1 MLTPTEFSHW
11 QSLCDA
17 VTELIVWVTQDGRV
31 LFINRTA
38 REALGEDTLA
48 RRSLKIEHLLSLGSQ
63 ATYSAAHQ
71 AVLAGSQ
78 RQSLSVAFR
87 RVGQSDVEVQ
97 GALLPLDLNG
107 ERHVA
112 LAVRPP
118 RPVGDTEALTE
129 QLALFRVMV
138 EQSPDAFAV
147 YQDGVLVYTNP
158 AGLRLVGATDPLQ
171 VLGKTVL
178 TVVHPDDHQLVEE
191 RHQAIYATGQPQQ
204 TTEIRIVRL
213 DGEVVEVE
221 SLSHLTY
228 VNGRMA
234 VAVMLRDIRER
245 NRQAAALRQ
254 AHKLESLGL
263 MASGIAHDF
272 NNILTA
278 IQLQAT
284 LARNKMPPDH
294 PAQRNL
300 QMTLDAAERV
310 AGVIRQMAAYA
321 GRATLRPEPVDVAVV
336 CENTRRLLESAIA
349 KSCEVR
355 WTIAQGLPSVVGD
368 AGEIQQIL
376 STLVMNSAE
385 AIGDQPGLVDVNIA
399 TCRVTEADLRTLV
412 EPMVTAGDY
421 VCLSVS
427 DNGVGMPPEMIER
440 IFDPFYTTKFPGRG
454 LGLAALLGIVRSHH
468 GAVRVESKPGVG
480 SRFDVF
486 LPIAPP
492 PAPPTPA
499 NHAAKAATGYV
510 LFVDD
515 EPFLREAVADILND
529 AVPGV
534 AVLTAADGE
543 QALQVLQA
551 HPAEIALVILDLT
564 IPGTTGEAMFQAVK
578 AIDPAIPVVLA
589 SGHAL
594 EDMQRRFSG
603 QAVAGFLPKP
613 FTPAALTQLV
623 QSILASNA

>member
-1 MLTPTEFSHW
+1 MITPTEFSHW
-11 QSLCDA
+11 QSLCDS
-17 VTELIVWVTQDGRV
+17 VTELIVWVTLDGRV

-38 REALGEDTLA
+38 REALGEATVA
-48 RRSLKIEHLLSLGSQ
+48 RQSLKIEQLLSPGSR
-63 ATYSAAHQ
+63 AVYSAAHQ

-107 ERHVA
+107 ERHIA
-112 LAVRPP
+112 LAVRPTLT
-118 RPVGDTEALTE
+118 VGDTEALTE
-129 QLALFRVMV
+129 QLALFRAMV

-147 YQDGVLVYTNP
+147 YQDGVLVYANP
-158 AGLRLVGATDPLQ
+158 AGLRLIGATDPLQ
-171 VLGKTVL
+171 VLGKTVV

-191 RHQAIYATGQPQQ
+191 RRQAIYATGQPQQ

-221 SLSHLTY
+221 SLSHLTH

-245 NRQAAALRQ
+245 NRQAVALRQ

-284 LARNKMPPDH
+284 LARNKIPTDH
-294 PAQRNL
+294 AAQRNL
-300 QMTLDAAERV
+300 QMTLDAADR
-310 AGVIRQMAAYA
+310 AADVIRQMATYA
-321 GRATLRPEPVDVAVV
+321 GRSTLRPEPVDMATV
-336 CENTRRLLESAIA
+336 CDNTRRLLESAIA
-349 KSCEVR
+349 KSCEVH
-355 WTIAQGLPSVVGD
+355 WTIAEGLPNVAGD
-368 AGEIQQIL
+368 ASEIQQIL
-376 STLVMNSAE
+376 STLVMNGAE
-385 AIGDQPGLVDVNIA
+385 AIGEQPGRVDVDIV
-399 TCRVTEADLRTLV
+399 TYRVTEADLRTLV
-412 EPMVTAGDY
+412 EPTISVGDY
-421 VCLSVS
+421 MCLSVR
-427 DNGVGMPPEMIER
+427 DNGVGMLPAVVER
-440 IFDPFYTTKFPGRG
+440 IFDPFFTTKFPGRG

-480 SRFDVF
+480 SRFEVF
-486 LPIAPP
+486 LPVV
-492 PAPPTPA
+492 PAPAPV
-499 NHAAKAATGYV
+499 AAVSRAVSFAPKYV

-515 EPFLREAVADILND
+515 EPFLREAVADILPD

-534 AVLTAADGE
+534 PVLTAADGE
-543 QALQVLQA
+543 QALKLLQA
-551 HPAEIALVILDLT
+551 HSTEIALVILDLT
-564 IPGTTGEAMFQAVK
+564 IPGTTGEAMFQAIK
-578 AIDPAIPVVLA
+578 AINPAIPVVLA

-613 FTPAALTQLV
+613 FTPAALSQLV